1 MLRSGGTDDAF
12 PDEGDRMA
20 EIMRKEKNMEMNN
33 RVEFVGGPYDGHRQS
48 VPSPEALVDTVAL
61 PVNRNIFR
69 MLSGLP
75 ATGNART
82 TSIAI
87 YELEAVDG
95 SPRYYFLGTT
105 SAAEPFAQA

>member
-1 MLRSGGTDDAF
+1 MLSR
-12 PDEGDRMA
+12 
-20 EIMRKEKNMEMNN
+20 N
-33 RVEFVGGPYDGHRQS
+33 RVEFMGGPYDGHCQS
-48 VPSPEALVDTVAL
+48 VPSAEALADTVAL

-75 ATGNART
+75 ATENVRT

-87 YELEAVDG
+87 YELEMVED

>member
-1 MLRSGGTDDAF
+1 MQ
-12 PDEGDRMA
+12 P
-20 EIMRKEKNMEMNN
+20 NN

-75 ATGNART
+75 AAGEART

-87 YELEAVDG
+87 YELDAEAV

-105 SAAEPFAQA
+105 SAAEPFAQV

>member
-1 MLRSGGTDDAF
+1 MSLS
-12 PDEGDRMA
+12 
-20 EIMRKEKNMEMNN
+20 N
-33 RVEFVGGPYDGHRQS
+33 RVEFIGGPYDGHRQM
-48 VPSPEALVDTVAL
+48 VPTPEALAETVAL

-75 ATGNART
+75 TAGDART

-87 YELEAVDG
+87 YELEALDG

-105 SAAEPFAQA
+105 SPAEPFAQA

>member
-1 MLRSGGTDDAF
+1 MT
-12 PDEGDRMA
+12 
-20 EIMRKEKNMEMNN
+20 N

-48 VPSPEALVDTVAL
+48 VPSRDALAETVAL

-75 ATGNART
+75 ALAGDRT

-87 YELEAVDG
+87 YELHNNDECAH
-95 SPRYYFLGTT
+95 YFFLGAT
-105 SAAEPFAQA
+105 SAAEPFAQT

>member
-1 MLRSGGTDDAF
+1 MMQT
-12 PDEGDRMA
+12 
-20 EIMRKEKNMEMNN
+20 KE
-33 RVEFVGGPYDGHRQS
+33 RVEFIGGPYDGHQQS
-48 VPSPEALVDTVAL
+48 VPSAEALAETVAL

-75 ATGNART
+75 ATDNVRT

-87 YELEAVDG
+87 YELELVDA

-105 SAAEPFAQA
+105 SATEHFAQP